1 MKLIELLVQ
10 KNLSGHFEWPEYAGV
25 MTQDSDM
32 AVNMYRDSSDLSVNE
47 SGTWRYSSSWIDYAI
62 HARDS
67 EELASDYATA
77 VVTREQYEAALA
89 SALQPVWNGEGLP
102 PFDLL
107 CEWRNDSGAEPKWEE
122 GYLRAKINTES
133 GELLVIEPRGGY
145 ALEWRGM
152 HAKFRPIRSGADK
165 KRETAIN
172 AILDDMRT
180 IPCDLDLRDEV
191 AVIYDAI
198 AAGKIPGVKLDV

>member
-10 KNLSGHFEWPEYAGV
+10 KKLSGHFEWPEYAGI

-77 VVTREQYEAALA
+77 VVTQEQYEAALA

-102 PFDLL
+102 PVG
-107 CEWRNDSGAEPKWEE
+107 CEFEYGTHRT
-122 GYLRAKINTES
+122 RAKCLGIGHHMVFASKGDPKDQDGDFEEFLIS
-133 GELLVIEPRGGY
+133 IHYSEF
-145 ALEWRGM
+145 
-152 HAKFRPIRSGADK
+152 HPIRSEADK
-165 KRETAIN
+165 KREAAIN